1 MTRIEQEDNGKKG
14 RYVIYVEEQ
23 FAGEMTYTWAGDTKF
38 IIDHTAIEER
48 FAGKGLGKLLVMKA
62 VDFARTKGLKILPLC
77 TFAKKVFDTDSSL
90 NDIIF

>member
-62 VDFARTKGLKILPLC
+62 VDFARTKGLKILPLR